1 MSTKLGGTTES
12 ARPFIG
18 NDKGGFFVAK
28 KGEIMIKSTLP
39 DNSVREYEAGV
50 SVGQVT
56 KDISEGLHR
65 QALGAVVNGVTRG
78 YMEPINEDSD
88 FRVVKFDDPEGKEI
102 FWHTSSHLMAAAIQ
116 ALWPDTKFAIGPA
129 INDGFYYDME
139 LDHRF
144 VPEDFAKIE
153 KKMLEIA
160 KADHKMERIEIS
172 RDEALKMFEEMGQDY
187 KIELIND
194 LPEDELITLYKMGDA
209 FVDLCRGPHLEST
222 KKIKAVKLKTIAGAY
237 WRGDSDRQMLQR
249 LYGISFEKAKQLE
262 EWEELQKEI
271 ERRDHRK
278 IGREMDLFTFHEEG
292 PGFPFF
298 HPNGM
303 ILMNELLDWWRGV
316 LEERGYGEIKTPL
329 IMNEELWH
337 RSGHWDHYKENMY
350 FTQIDEEDYAI
361 KPMNCPGSVLTYA
374 SNQHSYRDLPIRL
387 AEFGQVHRHELSGT
401 LHGLFRVRTFTQ
413 DDAHVYCL
421 PSQIKEEV
429 YKMIDL
435 ADLLYSTF
443 GFKYSLELS
452 TRPDDFM
459 GDIKDWDFAEEQ
471 LKAAL
476 EERGMDYELNPG
488 DGAFYGPKIDFHLED
503 AAKRTW
509 QCGTIQLDFQLPQ
522 NFDLTY
528 IDENG
533 EKQRPVM
540 LHRALLGSVERFIGV
555 LTEHFAGRFP
565 LWLNPEQVV
574 IIPVSDKFLDTAND
588 LKSKIKDAGFRVS
601 VDKRSEGV
609 GYKIRQAQL
618 MRANYMLV
626 VGEKEEESKLLTVRN
641 RDGEET
647 PEVSIENLIEKL
659 SEERD
664 SKSVNPAF

>member
-1 MSTKLGGTTES
+1 
-12 ARPFIG
+12 
-18 NDKGGFFVAK
+18 
-28 KGEIMIKSTLP
+28 MIKITLP
-39 DNSVREYEAGV
+39 DNSVKEYEVGI

-56 KDISEGLHR
+56 KDISEGLYR

-102 FWHTSSHLMAAAIQ
+102 FWHTSSHVMAAAIE

-129 INDGFYYDME
+129 IADGFYYDME

-144 VPEDFAKIE
+144 VPEDFEKIE

-172 RDEALKMFEEMGQDY
+172 RAEALKMFEEMGQDY

-249 LYGISFEKAKQLE
+249 IYGISFEKAKQLE
-262 EWEELQKEI
+262 EWKELQKEI

-278 IGREMDLFTFHEEG
+278 IGREMDLFSFHEEG

-316 LEERGYGEIKTPL
+316 LDERGYGEIKTPL

-350 FTQIDEEDYAI
+350 FTKIDEEDYAI

-421 PSQIKEEV
+421 PSQIKDEV

-452 TRPDDFM
+452 TRPDDYM
-459 GDIKDWDFAEEQ
+459 GELADWDFAEEQ

-476 EERGMDYELNPG
+476 EERGIDYELNPG
-488 DGAFYGPKIDFHLED
+488 DGAFYGPKIDFHLLD
-503 AAKRTW
+503 AAKREW

-528 IDENG
+528 VDENG

-574 IIPVSDKFLDTAND
+574 IIPVSDKFLDTAED
-588 LKSKIKDAGFRVS
+588 LRKEIKEAGFRVS
-601 VDKRSEGV
+601 IDERSEGV

-647 PEVSIENLIEKL
+647 PEVSVESFIEKL

-664 SKSVNPAF
+664 NKSVDSIF

>member
-1 MSTKLGGTTES
+1 
-12 ARPFIG
+12 
-18 NDKGGFFVAK
+18 
-28 KGEIMIKSTLP
+28 MIKITLP
-39 DNSVREYEAGV
+39 DNSVKEYEVGI

-56 KDISEGLHR
+56 KDISEGLYR

-102 FWHTSSHLMAAAIQ
+102 FWHTSSHVMAAAIE

-129 INDGFYYDME
+129 IADGFYYDME

-144 VPEDFAKIE
+144 VPEDFEKIE

-172 RDEALKMFEEMGQDY
+172 RAEALKMFEEMGQDY

-249 LYGISFEKAKQLE
+249 IYGISFEKAKQLE

-278 IGREMDLFTFHEEG
+278 IGREMDLFSFHEEG

-316 LEERGYGEIKTPL
+316 LDERGYGEIKTPL

-350 FTQIDEEDYAI
+350 FTKIDEEDYAI

-421 PSQIKEEV
+421 PSQIKDEV

-452 TRPDDFM
+452 TRPDDYM
-459 GDIKDWDFAEEQ
+459 GELADWDFAEEQ

-476 EERGMDYELNPG
+476 EERGIDYELNPG
-488 DGAFYGPKIDFHLED
+488 DGAFYGPKIDFHLLD
-503 AAKRTW
+503 AAKREW

-528 IDENG
+528 VDENG

-540 LHRALLGSVERFIGV
+540 LHRALLGSIERFIGV

-574 IIPVSDKFLDTAND
+574 IIPVSDKFLDTAED
-588 LKSKIKDAGFRVS
+588 LRKEIKEAGFRVS
-601 VDKRSEGV
+601 IDERSEGV

-647 PEVSIENLIEKL
+647 PEVSVESFIEKL

-664 SKSVNPAF
+664 NKSVDSIF

>member
-1 MSTKLGGTTES
+1 
-12 ARPFIG
+12 
-18 NDKGGFFVAK
+18 
-28 KGEIMIKSTLP
+28 MIKITLP
-39 DNSVREYEAGV
+39 DNSVKEYEVGI

-56 KDISEGLHR
+56 KDISEGLYR

-102 FWHTSSHLMAAAIQ
+102 FWHTSSHVMAAAIE

-129 INDGFYYDME
+129 IADGFYYDME

-144 VPEDFAKIE
+144 VPEDFEKIE

-172 RDEALKMFEEMGQDY
+172 RAEALKMFEEMGQDY

-249 LYGISFEKAKQLE
+249 IYGISFEKAKQLE

-278 IGREMDLFTFHEEG
+278 IGREMDLFSFHEEG

-316 LEERGYGEIKTPL
+316 LDERGYGEIKTPL

-350 FTQIDEEDYAI
+350 FTKIDEEDYAI

-421 PSQIKEEV
+421 PSQIKDEV

-452 TRPDDFM
+452 TRPDDYM
-459 GDIKDWDFAEEQ
+459 GELADWDFAEEQ

-476 EERGMDYELNPG
+476 EERGIDYELNPG

-503 AAKRTW
+503 AAKREW

-528 IDENG
+528 VDENG

-574 IIPVSDKFLDTAND
+574 IIPVSDKFLDTAED
-588 LKSKIKDAGFRVS
+588 LRKEIKEAGFKVS
-601 VDKRSEGV
+601 IDERSEGV

-647 PEVSIENLIEKL
+647 PEVSVESFIEKL

-664 SKSVNPAF
+664 NKSVDSIF

>member
-1 MSTKLGGTTES
+1 
-12 ARPFIG
+12 
-18 NDKGGFFVAK
+18 
-28 KGEIMIKSTLP
+28 MIKITLP
-39 DNSVREYEAGV
+39 DNSVKEYEVGI

-56 KDISEGLHR
+56 KDISEGLYR

-102 FWHTSSHLMAAAIQ
+102 FWHTSSHVMAAAIE

-129 INDGFYYDME
+129 IADGFYYDME

-144 VPEDFAKIE
+144 VPEDFEKIE

-172 RDEALKMFEEMGQDY
+172 RAEALKMFEEMGQDY

-249 LYGISFEKAKQLE
+249 IYGISFEKAKQLE
-262 EWEELQKEI
+262 EWKELQKEI

-278 IGREMDLFTFHEEG
+278 IGREMDLFSFHEEG

-316 LEERGYGEIKTPL
+316 LDERGYGEIKTPL

-350 FTQIDEEDYAI
+350 FTKIDEEDYAI

-421 PSQIKEEV
+421 PSQIKDEV

-452 TRPDDFM
+452 TRPDDYM
-459 GDIKDWDFAEEQ
+459 GELADWDFAEEQ

-476 EERGMDYELNPG
+476 EERGIDYELNPG

-503 AAKRTW
+503 AAKREW

-528 IDENG
+528 VDENG

-574 IIPVSDKFLDTAND
+574 IIPVSDKFLDTAED
-588 LKSKIKDAGFRVS
+588 LRKEIKEAGFRVS
-601 VDKRSEGV
+601 IDERSEGV

-647 PEVSIENLIEKL
+647 PEVSVESFIEKL

-664 SKSVNPAF
+664 NKSVDSIF

>member
-1 MSTKLGGTTES
+1 
-12 ARPFIG
+12 
-18 NDKGGFFVAK
+18 
-28 KGEIMIKSTLP
+28 MIKVTLP
-39 DNSVREYEAGV
+39 DNSVKEYIEGILV
-50 SVGQVT
+50 RDVT
-56 KDISEGLHR
+56 KDISNGLYR
-65 QALGAVVNGVTRG
+65 QAVGAVVNGKVMG
-78 YMEPINEDSD
+78 YIEPLTEDCD

-102 FWHTSSHLMAAAIQ
+102 FWHTTSHVMAAAIKQ
-116 ALWPDTKFAIGPA
+116 LWPDTKFAIGPA
-129 INDGFYYDME
+129 IGDGFYYDME
-139 LDHRF
+139 TDHRF
-144 VPEDFAKIE
+144 VPEDLEKIE
-153 KKMLEIA
+153 EKMLEIA
-160 KADHKMERIEIS
+160 KDDKKMVRLEVS
-172 RDEALKMFEEMGQDY
+172 RDEALKMFKEEGQDY
-187 KIELIND
+187 KVELIND
-194 LPEDELITLYKMGDA
+194 LAEDELITLYKMGDV
-209 FVDLCRGPHLEST
+209 FTDLCRGPHLEST

-249 LYGISFEKAKQLE
+249 IYGISFEKAKQLE

-278 IGREMDLFTFHEEG
+278 IGREMDLFSFHEEG

-303 ILMNELLDWWRGV
+303 ILMNELLDWWRDV

-350 FTQIDEEDYAI
+350 FTKIDDEDYAI

-421 PSQIKEEV
+421 PSQIKDEV
-429 YKMIDL
+429 YRMIDL

-452 TRPDDFM
+452 TRPDDYM
-459 GDIKDWDFAEEQ
+459 GELADWDFAEEQ

-476 EERGMDYELNPG
+476 EERGIDYELNPG

-503 AAKRTW
+503 AAKREW

-528 IDENG
+528 VDENG

-574 IIPVSDKFLDTAND
+574 IIPVSDKFLDTAEK
-588 LKSKIKDAGFRVS
+588 LQGEIKEAGFRVS
-601 VDKRSEGV
+601 VDARSEGV

-626 VGEKEEESKLLTVRN
+626 VGEKEESSKLLTVRN
-641 RDGEET
+641 RDGEEISD
-647 PEVSIENLIEKL
+647 VSVDSFIEELNK
-659 SEERD
+659 ERD
-664 SKSVNPAF
+664 SKSVNSAF

>member
-1 MSTKLGGTTES
+1 
-12 ARPFIG
+12 
-18 NDKGGFFVAK
+18 
-28 KGEIMIKSTLP
+28 MIKITLP
-39 DNSVREYEAGV
+39 DNSVKEYEAGV

-56 KDISEGLHR
+56 KDISEGLYR

-102 FWHTSSHLMAAAIQ
+102 FWHTSSHIMAAAIK

-129 INDGFYYDME
+129 IADGFYYDME

-144 VPEDFAKIE
+144 VPEDFEKIE

-172 RDEALKMFEEMGQDY
+172 RAEALKMFEEMGQDY

-262 EWEELQKEI
+262 EWQELQKEI

-278 IGREMDLFTFHEEG
+278 IGKEMDLFAFHEEG

-303 ILMNELLDWWRGV
+303 ILMNELLGWWREV

-350 FTQIDEEDYAI
+350 FTKIDDEDYAI

-421 PSQIKEEV
+421 PSQIKDEV

-476 EERGMDYELNPG
+476 EERDMEYELNPG

-574 IIPVSDKFLDTAND
+574 IIPVSDKYLDTAEK
-588 LKSKIKDAGFRVS
+588 LQKEIKDAGFRVS

-647 PEVSIENLIEKL
+647 PEVSVESLIQKL

>member
-1 MSTKLGGTTES
+1 
-12 ARPFIG
+12 
-18 NDKGGFFVAK
+18 
-28 KGEIMIKSTLP
+28 MIKITLP
-39 DNSVREYEAGV
+39 DNSVKEYEAGV
-50 SVGQVT
+50 TVGEVT
-56 KDISEGLHR
+56 KDISQGLHR

-88 FRVVKFDDPEGKEI
+88 FRVVKFEDPEGKEI
-102 FWHTSSHLMAAAIQ
+102 FWHTSSHVMAAAIK
-116 ALWPDTKFAIGPA
+116 ALWPETKFAIGPA
-129 INDGFYYDME
+129 IADGFYYDMD

-144 VPEDFAKIE
+144 VPEDFEKIE
-153 KKMLEIA
+153 KKMKEIA
-160 KADHKMERIEIS
+160 KSDQKLERIEIS
-172 RDEALKMFEEMGQDY
+172 RADALKMFKEEGQDY
-187 KIELIND
+187 KVELIND
-194 LPEDELITLYKMGDA
+194 LAEDELITLYKMGDV
-209 FVDLCRGPHLEST
+209 FTDLCRGPHLEST

-262 EWEELQKEI
+262 EWQELQKEI

-278 IGREMDLFTFHEEG
+278 IGREMDLFAFHEEG

-303 ILMNELLDWWRGV
+303 TLMNELLDWWREV

-350 FTQIDEEDYAI
+350 FTKIDDEDYAI

-374 SNQHSYRDLPIRL
+374 TNQHSYRDLPIRL

-421 PSQIKEEV
+421 PSQIKDEV

-443 GFKYSLELS
+443 GFKYTLELS

-528 IDENG
+528 VDENG

-565 LWLNPEQVV
+565 LWINPEQVV
-574 IIPVSDKFLDTAND
+574 IIPVSDKFLDTAED
-588 LKSKIKDAGFRVS
+588 LEKQIHEAGFRVS

-626 VGEKEEESKLLTVRN
+626 VGEKEESSKLLTIRN

-647 PEVSIENLIEKL
+647 EGISIKDFIQKIE
-659 SEERD
+659 EERD
-664 SKSVNPAF
+664 NKSVDPAF

>member
-1 MSTKLGGTTES
+1 
-12 ARPFIG
+12 
-18 NDKGGFFVAK
+18 
-28 KGEIMIKSTLP
+28 MIKITLP
-39 DNSVREYEAGV
+39 DNSVKEYEVGI

-56 KDISEGLHR
+56 KDISEGLYR

-102 FWHTSSHLMAAAIQ
+102 FWHTSSHVMAAAIQ

-129 INDGFYYDME
+129 IADGFYYDME

-144 VPEDFAKIE
+144 VPEDFEKIE

-172 RDEALKMFEEMGQDY
+172 RVEALKMFEEMGQDY

-194 LPEDELITLYKMGDA
+194 LPEDELITLYKMGDV

-278 IGREMDLFTFHEEG
+278 IGREMDLFSFHEEG

-316 LEERGYGEIKTPL
+316 LDERGYGEIKTPL

-350 FTQIDEEDYAI
+350 FTKIDEEDYAI

-421 PSQIKEEV
+421 PSQIKDEV

-452 TRPDDFM
+452 TRPDDYM
-459 GDIKDWDFAEEQ
+459 GELADWDFAEEQ

-476 EERGMDYELNPG
+476 EERGIDYELNPG
-488 DGAFYGPKIDFHLED
+488 DGAFYGPKIDFHLLD
-503 AAKRTW
+503 AAKREW

-528 IDENG
+528 VDENG

-574 IIPVSDKFLDTAND
+574 IIPVSDKFLDTAED
-588 LKSKIKDAGFRVS
+588 LRKEIKEAGFRVS
-601 VDKRSEGV
+601 IDERSEGV

-647 PEVSIENLIEKL
+647 PEVSVESFIEKL

-664 SKSVNPAF
+664 NKSVDSIF